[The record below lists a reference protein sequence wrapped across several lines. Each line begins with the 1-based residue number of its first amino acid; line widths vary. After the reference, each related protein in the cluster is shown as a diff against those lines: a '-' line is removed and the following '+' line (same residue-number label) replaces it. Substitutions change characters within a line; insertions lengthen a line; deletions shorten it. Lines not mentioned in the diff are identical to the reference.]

1 MSANSS
7 RWMTIVLNDDF
18 TNRHWRIIKCPLR
31 NFHTATEDKSRS
43 SWEAT
48 KEPWQ
53 PQSTYWYTTQC
64 PPQSRQAIPTL
75 SNFRH
80 QHPDIARSPE
90 IVVGRTTKSRH
101 DRYCPPQVRFGS
113 RHIHMWRP
121 SGQKPQVETSYSLFF
136 RLKYWFV
143 TRKVRKIICKCV
155 SEVHFFA

>member
-1 MSANSS
+1 MPTEEFSHRHRGQISFVMRNDKRTLIAPINLLIHN
-7 RWMTIVLNDDF
+7 TI
-18 TNRHWRIIKCPLR
+18 
-31 NFHTATEDKSRS
+31 
-43 SWEAT
+43 
-48 KEPWQ
+48 
-53 PQSTYWYTTQC
+53 

-101 DRYCPPQVRFGS
+101 GQYCPPQVRFGS
-113 RHIHMWRP
+113 GHIHMWRP